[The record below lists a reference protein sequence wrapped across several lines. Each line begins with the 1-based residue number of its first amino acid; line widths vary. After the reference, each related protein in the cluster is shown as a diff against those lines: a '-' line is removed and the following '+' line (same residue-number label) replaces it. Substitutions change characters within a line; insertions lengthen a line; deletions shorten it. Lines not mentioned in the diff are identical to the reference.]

1 MDEQNTLLARI
12 MVTSFVL
19 LETGLFLDT
28 HPDNEDALAYYR
40 QYLKMN
46 KEAAAAYAGKYGMLS
61 RSDLGETGNWQRVE
75 GPWPWEIEEA

>member
-28 HPDNEDALAYYR
+28 HPDNEAALAYYR

-46 KEAAAAYAGKYGMLS
+46 KEAAAAYAEKYGMLS
-61 RSDLGETGNWQRVE
+61 RSDLGETGNWQWVN
-75 GPWPWEIEEA
+75 GPWPWDIEEA